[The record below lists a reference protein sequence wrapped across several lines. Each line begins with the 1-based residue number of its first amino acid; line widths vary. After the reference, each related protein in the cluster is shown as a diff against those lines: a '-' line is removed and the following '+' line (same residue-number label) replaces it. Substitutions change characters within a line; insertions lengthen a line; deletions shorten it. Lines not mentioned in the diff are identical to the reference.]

1 MKYSIHLDHTLKII
15 RYRHSG
21 LIYAEEIEDAW
32 SKFLAIPEFTHSH
45 YNLLSD
51 YRGGTFKMQLEDISM
66 IIDYMKAIE
75 PIVKGKKQ
83 ALIVDDPYSV
93 AGSMLFENKVYRE
106 VGFIVKVFSTEE
118 AALKWLQY

>member
-1 MKYSIHLDHTLKII
+1 
-15 RYRHSG
+15 
-21 LIYAEEIEDAW
+21 
-32 SKFLAIPEFTHSH
+32 
-45 YNLLSD
+45 
-51 YRGGTFKMQLEDISM
+51 M

>member
-1 MKYSIHLDHTLKII
+1 MKYSINLDHTLKII

-51 YRGGTFKMQLEDISM
+51 YRGGSFKMQLEDISM

-75 PIVKGKKQ
+75 TH
-83 ALIVDDPYSV
+83 
-93 AGSMLFENKVYRE
+93 R
-106 VGFIVKVFSTEE
+106 
-118 AALKWLQY
+118 